1 MAAQTEKM
9 SISIN
14 KQIKAAVDVVLT
26 PSGFVDTPKGSY
38 SALVNQLFQEY
49 LEKTFRANI
58 LDILD
63 YFDANLLADFAAAK
77 QHFEELNNE
86 N

>member
-14 KQIKAAVDVVLT
+14 KQIKAVVDVVLT

-38 SALVNQLFQEY
+38 SALVNHLFQEY

-63 YFDANLLADFAAAK
+63 YFDTNLLADFASAK
-77 QHFEELNNE
+77 QHFEELNNG